1 MEENKNIY
9 GNVKKTLKNRALD
22 LMISADF
29 VVFKIDMNS
38 HADIIRSKDPNQYNL
53 GTGVMKTAHN
63 FKLQLF
69 ALILYT

>member
-1 MEENKNIY
+1 MSY
-9 GNVKKTLKNRALD
+9 DLD

-53 GTGVMKTAHN
+53 ETGVMKIAYN
-63 FKLQLF
+63 FKLQVF
-69 ALILYT
+69 ALILDTYKFWVNY